1 MKRSMHSLTWA
12 GILLLTV
19 TACTHDHEDMP
30 PAPTNNVQLKQS
42 TTLGSILTDVNGKTL
57 YFFSN
62 DANGQ
67 SACSGGCATT
77 WPIFYVDAP
86 NLPAGLTGSDFGSI
100 TRADGKPQT
109 TYKGWPL
116 YYYSKDSVAGDIKG
130 EAFGGKWFT
139 AKPDYSVMLAYIQL
153 IGNDTKHYTSKYVEG
168 DESTPYLTD
177 AYGHTLYSFKNDKF
191 NANKYTKA
199 DFSNN
204 PTWPIDSLGAV
215 QGVPSTFNAADF
227 NKINVFGKSQITFR
241 GWPLYYFGPDSSKRG
256 NTKGVSVPTPGTWPI
271 VNQNTI
277 PAVP

>member
-1 MKRSMHSLTWA
+1 MKGS
-12 GILLLTV
+12 LLLCV
-19 TACTHDHEDMP
+19 GGGLLLLASACTHDHEDMP
-30 PAPTNNVQLKQS
+30 APAPVNVQLKQDAQ
-42 TTLGSILTDVNGKTL
+42 LGNILTDANGKTL

-62 DANGQ
+62 DANGT

-77 WPIFYVDAP
+77 WPIFYVEAAS
-86 NLPAGLTGSDFGSI
+86 LPAGLNAADFGTI
-100 TRADGKPQT
+100 TRSADQKPQT

-116 YYYSKDSVAGDIKG
+116 YYYAKDSVAGDKKG

-139 AKPDYSVMLAYIQL
+139 AKPDYTVMLAFTQL
-153 IGNDTKHYTSKYVEG
+153 IGNDGKHYTSKFVEG

-177 AYGHTLYSFKNDKF
+177 AYGHTLYSFKNDHF

-204 PTWPIDSLGAV
+204 ATWPIDSSGAV
-215 QGVPSTFNAADF
+215 QTVPSLFNPADF
-227 NKINVFGKSQITFR
+227 NKITVSGKTQITFR
-241 GWPLYYFGPDSSKRG
+241 GWPLYYFGADSSKRG

-271 VNQNTI
+271 VNQNST

>member
-1 MKRSMHSLTWA
+1 MKRSLLLCV
-12 GILLLTV
+12 GGGLLLLTA
-19 TACTHDHEDMP
+19 ACTHDHEDLP
-30 PAPTNNVQLKQS
+30 PAPTNNVQLKQNNQ
-42 TTLGSILTDVNGKTL
+42 LGSILTDVNGKTL

-77 WPIFYVDAP
+77 WPLFYVDAP
-86 NLPAGLTGSDFGSI
+86 NLPTGLASADFGSI

-116 YYYSKDSVAGDIKG
+116 YYYSKDSAAGDIKG

-139 AKPDYSVMLAYIQL
+139 AKPDYTVMLAFTQL

-168 DESTPYLTD
+168 DESTGYLTD

-204 PTWPIDSLGAV
+204 GTWPIDSLGAV
-215 QGVPSTFNAADF
+215 QTVPSLFNAADF
-227 NKINVFGKSQITFR
+227 NKINVFGKNQITFR

-256 NTKGVSVPTPGTWPI
+256 STKGVSVPTPGTWPI
-271 VNQNTI
+271 VNQSTV